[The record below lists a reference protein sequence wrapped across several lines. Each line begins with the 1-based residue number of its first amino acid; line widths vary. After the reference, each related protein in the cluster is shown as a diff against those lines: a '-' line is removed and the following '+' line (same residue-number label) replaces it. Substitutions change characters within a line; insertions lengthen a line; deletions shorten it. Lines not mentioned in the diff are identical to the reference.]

1 MATPSRAGRTT
12 VIDAR
17 RSAGKAARETLSRKA
32 QGVFALPERDP
43 VAVIE
48 AQNTTRVQTLVPIR
62 VGRMLESPFALY
74 RGSAA
79 MMAHDL
85 ADSPVTGCQVV
96 ASGDAHLA
104 NFGLFASP
112 ERRMLFDLND
122 FDEAYPAP
130 WEWDVRRLAASVWI
144 HGRAN
149 SYTEAQCADATG
161 AAVRSY
167 RNTLS
172 ALFQLTATERYY
184 FQEETDVLEHD
195 PRAQK
200 QRIRAIAEKARKRTS
215 EQVLRK
221 LTTMEEDGKPYIVD
235 QFPVIRHSTK
245 YDLGRITE
253 LYHLYLD
260 TLRADIRLL
269 LTQYEVVDY
278 AMRIVGV
285 GSVGTRCWLLLLQ
298 GPAGEPLFL
307 QAKEAPRSV
316 LETHGK
322 VAAAP
327 DSIIRAVAENG
338 QGSRVV
344 GAQRILQA
352 QSDPFLGWVRD
363 VEGDDGLR
371 RDFYLRQFRD
381 MKGSVDLQT
390 LVPAQSARYAAL
402 CGTMLARAHSQSPG
416 SAFIAGY
423 LGNGE
428 TFDLAITAWARLYAD
443 QSEKDHEA
451 LRAAVKAGRLP
462 AETGL

>member
-1 MATPSRAGRTT
+1 MATSSRAGATT

-17 RSAGKAARETLSRKA
+17 RSAGKAAREALPRKA
-32 QGVFALPERDP
+32 QGAFVLPERDP

-48 AQNTTRVQTLVPIR
+48 AQNATRLQSLVPIR
-62 VGRMLESPFALY
+62 IGRMLESPFALY

-85 ADSPVTGCQVV
+85 ADSPVTGCQVI

-122 FDEAYPAP
+122 FDESYPAP

-144 HGRAN
+144 NGRDN
-149 SYTEAQCADATG
+149 SHTEEQCAASTA

-167 RNTLS
+167 RSSL
-172 ALFQLTATERYY
+172 AGLFQLTATERYY
-184 FQEETDVLEHD
+184 FQEETDVLERD
-195 PRAQK
+195 PSAQK
-200 QRIRAIAEKARKRTS
+200 REIRAVTQKARKRTS

-221 LTTMEEDGKPYIVD
+221 LTTTEEGGRPFIVD
-235 QFPVIRHSTK
+235 QLPVIRHSEN

-253 LYHLYLD
+253 LYLLYLA

-285 GSVGTRCWLLLLQ
+285 GSVGTRCWLILLQ

-307 QAKEAPRSV
+307 QAKEAPQSV

-322 VAAAP
+322 VATAP
-327 DSIIRAVAENG
+327 ESIIRAVAQNG

-352 QSDPFLGWVRD
+352 QSDPFLGWVHS
-363 VEGDDGLR
+363 VEGDDGRL

-381 MKGSVDLQT
+381 MKGSVDLHT
-390 LVPAQSARYAAL
+390 LDPARLARYARL
-402 CGTMLARAHSQSPG
+402 CGAMLARAHSQSPG
-416 SAFIAGY
+416 SAFVTGY
-423 LGNGE
+423 LGNGDA
-428 TFDLAITAWARLYAD
+428 FDRAVTDWARLYAD
-443 QSEKDHEA
+443 QSEKDYDA
-451 LRAAVKAGRLP
+451 LRTAVKSGRLP
-462 AETGL
+462 AEKGL

>member
-1 MATPSRAGRTT
+1 M
-12 VIDAR
+12 IDAR

-32 QGVFALPERDP
+32 QGAFALPERDP

-48 AQNTTRVQTLVPIR
+48 EQNTTRLQTLVPIR

-85 ADSPVTGCQVV
+85 ADSPVTGCQVI

-122 FDEAYPAP
+122 FDESYPAP

-161 AAVRSY
+161 AAVRAY

-221 LTTMEEDGKPYIVD
+221 LTTMEEDGKPHIVD

-253 LYHLYLD
+253 LYLLYLD

-298 GPAGEPLFL
+298 GRPASRSSCR
-307 QAKEAPRSV
+307 PRKHRGRFWRRTGRSRPHRTRSFV
-316 LETHGK
+316 RSRRTVRFPGRRR
-322 VAAAP
+322 AAHP
-327 DSIIRAVAENG
+327 PGAVG
-338 QGSRVV
+338 PVSGV
-344 GAQRILQA
+344 GARRRGRRRTSARLLPAAVPRHEGVRRPADPGTGAVHEICSTVRHDARPCAQPEPRISLRRGISRQRGIVRPG
-352 QSDPFLGWVRD
+352 DHRLGPTVCGPVR
-363 VEGDDGLR
+363 EGLR
-371 RDFYLRQFRD
+371 R
-381 MKGSVDLQT
+381 
-390 LVPAQSARYAAL
+390 AA
-402 CGTMLARAHSQSPG
+402 G
-416 SAFIAGY
+416 
-423 LGNGE
+423 
-428 TFDLAITAWARLYAD
+428 
-443 QSEKDHEA
+443 
-451 LRAAVKAGRLP
+451 AVKSGRLP

>member
-1 MATPSRAGRTT
+1 MATSSRAGRTT

-17 RSAGKAARETLSRKA
+17 RSAGKAARESLSRKA
-32 QGVFALPERDP
+32 QGAFTLPDRDP

-48 AQNTTRVQTLVPIR
+48 EQNTTRLQSLVPIR

-85 ADSPVTGCQVV
+85 ADSPVTGCQVI
-96 ASGDAHLA
+96 ASGDGHLA
-104 NFGLFASP
+104 NFGIFASP

-144 HGRAN
+144 NGRTT

-167 RNTLS
+167 RNTLR
-172 ALFQLTATERYY
+172 ALFQLTAAERYY

-195 PRAQK
+195 PRTKK
-200 QRIRAIAEKARKRTS
+200 QEIRAITEKARKRTS

-245 YDLGRITE
+245 YDLGRLTE
-253 LYHLYLD
+253 LYLLYLG
-260 TLRADIRLL
+260 TVRSDIRLL
-269 LTQYEVVDY
+269 LSQYEVVDY

-307 QAKEAPRSV
+307 QAKEAPRSS
-316 LETHGK
+316 LE
-322 VAAAP
+322 
-327 DSIIRAVAENG
+327 
-338 QGSRVV
+338 
-344 GAQRILQA
+344 
-352 QSDPFLGWVRD
+352 
-363 VEGDDGLR
+363 
-371 RDFYLRQFRD
+371 
-381 MKGSVDLQT
+381 
-390 LVPAQSARYAAL
+390 
-402 CGTMLARAHSQSPG
+402 
-416 SAFIAGY
+416 
-423 LGNGE
+423 
-428 TFDLAITAWARLYAD
+428 
-443 QSEKDHEA
+443 
-451 LRAAVKAGRLP
+451 
-462 AETGL
+462 